1 MEWAADGIRVNTI
14 MPIAMTDAFATF
26 LETEPE
32 FAAQAVANIPLGR
45 IGDAER
51 DIGRA
56 VVFLCGPDSAYL
68 TGATLPLDGG
78 SAYLR

>member
-1 MEWAADGIRVNTI
+1 LSG
-14 MPIAMTDAFATF
+14 TF
-26 LETEPE
+26 LDAKTAIVTSPE
-32 FAAQAVANIPLGR
+32 RAATTVAAVPLAVAAVPLGR
-45 IGDAER
+45 IGDPEA

-56 VVFLCGPDSAYL
+56 VVFLAGPDSAYL